1 MLNPRIFSAVVL
13 LSLATVACGNA
24 SFFGGSKKKKNN
36 AAVEQTATPA
46 PTVTPSTASQPQIG
60 PADQMMQP
68 DANTIIYGRDKVF
81 HIGDNKYENTSCKEQ
96 VSQLPLEGN
105 AYFFQFEVLSDNT
118 RVDVNVGKICGVDYT
133 SNTYELYSGNSRVQ
147 GRYIQRLGTTVS
159 GSSMVLRK
167 GIYNVV
173 LSSGWGRYNGS
184 SKADLDDYIVGNVTV
199 KGNQAIK
206 PIKYGAYTK

>member
-24 SFFGGSKKKKNN
+24 SFFGGSKKKKN
-36 AAVEQTATPA
+36 ASVEQTSTPS
-46 PTVTPSTASQPQIG
+46 TVTPSTAGQPQIG

-105 AYFFQFEVLSDNT
+105 AYFFQFEVLNDNT
-118 RVDVNVGKICGVDYT
+118 AVDVTVGKICGVDYT

-147 GRYIQRLGTTVS
+147 GRYIQRLGTTAS
-159 GSSMVLRK
+159 GSRMILRK
-167 GIYNVV
+167 GTYNVV
-173 LSSGWGRYNGS
+173 LSSGLGRYNGS
-184 SKADLDDYIVGNVTV
+184 SQADLDDYIVGNVTV

-206 PIKYGAYTK
+206 PIKYGSYTK

>member
-36 AAVEQTATPA
+36 AAVEQATTP